1 MIILIV
7 IVAVIWTLGFTIG
20 GAVMCSNNN
29 SVGLVLC
36 FLGSALI
43 GLIIGLIC
51 LHKSS
56 ESVKDERYEKII
68 TNQET
73 VRKQNDGQIIKD
85 LLKQNQELLQAMKD
99 KENNQEESE
108 EV

>member
-7 IVAVIWTLGFTIG
+7 ILAVIWALGFTIG

-51 LHKSS
+51 LHHSS
-56 ESVKDERYEKII
+56 EATRDERQEKLMVYE
-68 TNQET
+68 TAQ
-73 VRKQNDGQIIKD
+73 KQNDRQIIKD
-85 LLKQNQELLQAMKD
+85 LLKQNQELIQAIKEKED
-99 KENNQEESE
+99 KNLEPEE
-108 EV
+108 